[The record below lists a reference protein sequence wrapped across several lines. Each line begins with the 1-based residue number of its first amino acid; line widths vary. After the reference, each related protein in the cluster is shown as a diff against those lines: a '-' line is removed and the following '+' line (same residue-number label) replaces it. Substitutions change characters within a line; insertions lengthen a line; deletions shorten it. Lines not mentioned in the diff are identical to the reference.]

1 MKAYNNHP
9 QWYNEPIRLNEE
21 QTKNPALIFD
31 EFFQCY
37 HLNEVRQTMWQWLVT
52 VVSSAGS
59 VSNDPHE
66 RNNDLYFYEQIEM
79 LVEGVWVMRRG
90 GGQMGATVATVP
102 ANEKAISCI
111 DTAKDAVNTRF
122 CKPMRLVEKAHSH
135 PEEVIKEVFSEVTWK
150 DLYEYLLPTWLRVA
164 VVSSESPYSD
174 GDGREV
180 LYAFYDQLMVFV
192 EALYVLY
199 EAAPGHEP
207 VTLSAAQMEN
217 PQSVVAAFFQQ
228 CSIDYVRRELCDF
241 LDAGLGY
248 AGVYP
253 NGFSPWQAWMVY
265 NHVVCLVEGAWMLY
279 GCEQKQPGASELFSK
294 NKVRVKA
301 QLNKDFE

>member
-1 MKAYNNHP
+1 M
-9 QWYNEPIRLNEE
+9 
-21 QTKNPALIFD
+21 
-31 EFFQCY
+31 
-37 HLNEVRQTMWQWLVT
+37 
-52 VVSSAGS
+52 
-59 VSNDPHE
+59 
-66 RNNDLYFYEQIEM
+66 YFYEQIEM

-90 GGQMGATVATVP
+90 NGQMCAAIAAVP
-102 ANEKAISCI
+102 ANEAIACI
-111 DTAKDAVNTRF
+111 DAVKDTGNTRF

-135 PEEVIKEVFSEVTWK
+135 PEEVIKGVFSEVTWK

-164 VVSSESPYSD
+164 VVSCESPYSD

-180 LYAFYDQLMVFV
+180 LYAFYDQLMILV

-207 VTLSAAQMEN
+207 VVLSEEQMEH

-228 CSIDYVRRELCDF
+228 CSIEYVRRELCDF

-253 NGFSPWQAWMVY
+253 NGFTPWQAWMVY
-265 NHVVCLVEGAWMLY
+265 VHVECLVEGAYRLY
-279 GCEQKQPGASELFSK
+279 GSGQ
-294 NKVRVKA
+294 V
-301 QLNKDFE
+301 